1 MDSSLASFVF
11 SPQYGKTLYD
21 NYQRALERAGL
32 ASRTNLSTVG
42 AVPPAP
48 PATGTVQRR
57 NSHTC
62 SELRVHVQT
71 YTTHFVKRELC
82 WHCVHFPS
90 DGQAQDLHTPGSI
103 SSDVILK
110 QSFDHFSRDML
121 MDRMAIT
128 SVG

>member
-62 SELRVHVQT
+62 SELMFKL
-71 YTTHFVKRELC
+71 THFVKTELC
-82 WHCVHFPS
+82 WHCVRFPS

-103 SSDVILK
+103 SSEVILK